1 MTQPM
6 AQATATTES
15 RFSEAVSTF
24 RSGDFQ
30 SALAMFAPFVV
41 ADDWFVRAY
50 PYLHELRLHLV
61 TSLPSNQAAKIRE
74 ADSAALLRFNALQKD
89 PPIPVVPEEDAVRGA
104 RPYDSGFDPHSGE
117 LEIDLDTDSI
127 DWLSPRRGVPD
138 GGAGRRGG
146 DFHNFEERR
155 GDVGGT
161 NPRSARRGEPTTI
174 QEAGPTTPQPVVTV
188 KRTPHIGVD
197 RDLPLQ
203 PGTEFNINV
212 YLDSSAP
219 LAGET
224 SRTVEAAAGSTVL
237 ATIFTSSHFRLKGA
251 TNVTFVLRQEDLRI
265 ALPPIE
271 AIVEPLESWTDGIAF
286 IGVNFFVDARS
297 VGQVTRTIEVT
308 GRTTPE
314 TPPANNTVAVP
325 SNGAPLAD
333 LTVTI
338 TADPSRDGRSFW
350 CFVSTP
356 HLDKY
361 REPITGTWNLQSTT
375 QQLVSGFM
383 ARFTAAGTPRTQL
396 IAELKGVGTIL
407 FDSSPEVFREVFW
420 ALIDAN
426 KPLKTIAIVSAEPFI
441 PWELMIPYRS
451 VPSYARRLP
460 LGVEFEIGRW
470 TDEKTVAPAWSLRI
484 TDSSII
490 APAYTGT
497 MILKNSLN
505 EANMVAEQ
513 YPGDI
518 IRPASFESVGKE
530 LGTVARSLIHF
541 ICHGKDTAA
550 GIQCI
555 RLDNN
560 EELSSSNILG
570 IDGLGELFARTRP
583 VVFLNAC
590 EIGRTVPSLVG
601 LGGFVASFIKLGAIA
616 VIAPLWSVEDTI
628 AHEIAT
634 LFYQEIKQNP
644 GQTVAQIF
652 KKVRAKGYDP
662 ASGRD
667 TYVAYCFYGDP
678 SAKVAVAG
686 A

>member
-1 MTQPM
+1 M

-15 RFSEAVSTF
+15 RFSEAVSAF

-30 SALAMFAPFVV
+30 SALTMFAPFEL
-41 ADDWFVRAY
+41 ADDWFIRAY

-61 TSLPSNQAAKIRE
+61 TSLPSDQAAKIKE
-74 ADSAALLRFNALQKD
+74 ADNAALLRFNALQKD
-89 PPIPVVPEEDAVRGA
+89 PAIPVAADEDAVRGP
-104 RPYDSGFDPHSGE
+104 RPYDPGFTPHSGE
-117 LEIDLDTDSI
+117 LEIDLDTDRI

-138 GGAGRRGG
+138 GGGGRRGG
-146 DFHNFEERR
+146 DFHNFEVRR
-155 GDVGGT
+155 SDVGEP
-161 NPRSARRGEPTTI
+161 NPRSASRGEPTTI
-174 QEAGPTTPQPVVTV
+174 QEAGPTAPQPVVTV

-197 RDLPLQ
+197 KDLPLQ

-224 SRTVEAAAGSTVL
+224 SRAVEAAAGSTVL
-237 ATIFTSSHFRLKGA
+237 ATIFVSSHFRLKGT
-251 TNVTFVLRQEDLRI
+251 TNVSFLLRQEDLRI

-271 AIVEPLESWTDGIAF
+271 AIVEPMESWTDGIAF

-308 GRTTPE
+308 GRATPE
-314 TPPANNTVAVP
+314 IQPASNTVVVP
-325 SNGAPLAD
+325 SNGAPFAD

-361 REPITGTWNLQSTT
+361 REPITGPWNLQSTT

-383 ARFTAAGTPRTQL
+383 ARFTAAGTPRAQL

-426 KPLKTIAIVSAEPFI
+426 KPFKTIAIVSAEPFI

-490 APAYTGT
+490 APAYTGM

-601 LGGFVASFIKLGAIA
+601 LGGFVASFIKLGATA

-686 A
+686 T

>member
-1 MTQPM
+1 MMQPM
-6 AQATATTES
+6 AQAPAITEL
-15 RFSEAVSTF
+15 RFSEAVATF
-24 RSGDFQ
+24 SSGAFQ
-30 SALAMFAPFVV
+30 SALAVFEPFEA
-41 ADDWFVRAY
+41 ADDWFVKAY
-50 PYLHELRLHLV
+50 PYLHELRLHLM
-61 TSLPSNQAAKIRE
+61 TELPPDERAKVKE
-74 ADSAALLRFNALQKD
+74 ADSAALLRFNRLQND
-89 PPIPVVPEEDAVRGA
+89 PPIPVIPDGGVVRGG
-104 RPYDSGFDPHSGE
+104 RYDPGFDPHSGE
-117 LEIDLDTDSI
+117 LEVDFDTDSV
-127 DWLSPRRGVPD
+127 PRPGGIPD
-138 GGAGRRGG
+138 GGASRWRGAWYHHFDQGGGQDGGGIGGRSPRT
-146 DFHNFEERR
+146 ERR
-155 GDVGGT
+155 DD
-161 NPRSARRGEPTTI
+161 
-174 QEAGPTTPQPVVTV
+174 GPTAVEEASPTAPQPVITV
-188 KRTPHIGVD
+188 KRTPHVGVD
-197 RDLPLQ
+197 KDLPLQ
-203 PGTEFNINV
+203 PGTEFNIDV

-224 SRTVEAAAGSTVL
+224 SRAVEAAAGW
-237 ATIFTSSHFRLKGA
+237 R
-251 TNVTFVLRQEDLRI
+251 EDLRI

-271 AIVEPLESWTDGIAF
+271 AIVEPMESWTDGIAF

-297 VGQVTRTIEVT
+297 VGQVTRTIEVAGHT
-308 GRTTPE
+308 IPE
-314 TPPANNTVAVP
+314 SPPANDTLVVP
-325 SNGAPLAD
+325 MNGAPVAD

-356 HLDKY
+356 HLEKY
-361 REPITGTWNLQSTT
+361 RAPITGPWNLQSTT
-375 QQLVSGFM
+375 QQLVNGFM
-383 ARFTAAGTPRTQL
+383 GRFTAAGTPRVQL
-396 IAELKGVGTIL
+396 IAELKGVGAIL
-407 FDSSPEVFREVFW
+407 FDSSPEIFREVFW
-420 ALIDAN
+420 ALIDA
-426 KPLKTIAIVSAEPFI
+426 KAPLRTIAIVSAEPFI
-441 PWELMIPYRS
+441 PWELMIPNRA
-451 VPSYARRLP
+451 VPTFSRRLP

-470 TDEKTVAPAWSLRI
+470 TDEKTVAPAWSLRL

-505 EANMVAEQ
+505 EANMVVEQ

-530 LGTVARSLIHF
+530 LGTVSRSLIHF
-541 ICHGKDTAA
+541 ICHGKDTAT

-570 IDGLGELFARTRP
+570 IDGLGELFAQTRP
-583 VVFLNAC
+583 VIFLNAC
-590 EIGRTVPSLVG
+590 EIGRIIPSLVG
-601 LGGFVASFIKLGAIA
+601 LGGFVASFIKLGATA

-652 KKVRAKGYDP
+652 RKVRAKGYDP

-678 SAKVAVAG
+678 SARVAIAG
-686 A
+686 M